1 MIDLLKK
8 HVLWKWLVYIR
19 SNVLTLIPDDL
30 KTQEMCNEAVRI
42 DPWLLYDVPDYLK
55 TQKMCNKA
63 DDDCPWLLYDVPYRF
78 RDLGMVIRAT
88 IHPLRVISPNHPRA
102 QEVCERVVEKDPSHL
117 TDVLGFFTTRKM
129 CDKVVDSNPLQLEYV
144 PKSL

>member
-42 DPWLLYDVPDYLK
+42 DPWLLYDVP
-55 TQKMCNKA
+55 
-63 DDDCPWLLYDVPYRF
+63 YRF

-88 IHPLRVISPNHPRA
+88 IHPLRVIPPNHPRA

-144 PKSL
+144 PSHFKTQEM